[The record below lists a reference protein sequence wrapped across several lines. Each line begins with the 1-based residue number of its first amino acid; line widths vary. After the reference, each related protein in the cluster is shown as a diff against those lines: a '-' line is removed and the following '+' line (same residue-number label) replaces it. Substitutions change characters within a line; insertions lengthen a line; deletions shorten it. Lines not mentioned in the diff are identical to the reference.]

1 MNRPVKAVKR
11 VLRRR
16 KPAEPPALIRTP
28 RPSLTYRLVS
38 YLLVFPIYRLL
49 FRGRTAGN
57 GNVPMDGALVVVAN
71 HGSHLDP
78 PLLGHALGRPVAFM
92 AEAATAFATTL
103 EGVSFADAAI
113 PVLSNT
119 DPTPET
125 SGTALKERL
134 RSQMTTGVRWRET
147 MDAMT
152 AAGISTAV
160 EIGPGNVLSG
170 LIKRSTEGIS
180 NAQVATAAD
189 LGL

>member
-92 AEAATAFATTL
+92 ACLLYTSPSPRDGL
-103 EGVSFADAAI
+103 
-113 PVLSNT
+113 LSRM
-119 DPTPET
+119 P
-125 SGTALKERL
+125 SSA
-134 RSQMTTGVRWRET
+134 
-147 MDAMT
+147 
-152 AAGISTAV
+152 
-160 EIGPGNVLSG
+160 
-170 LIKRSTEGIS
+170 
-180 NAQVATAAD
+180 
-189 LGL
+189 